1 MLQQPG
7 LFLGQQPARALSR
20 LGDHARAQQ
29 FGLGA
34 VQHLQRRIDAA
45 RGRSMQEDLA
55 QQHHVIERGG
65 GAGLVFRTPLL
76 GVAHQIL
83 HRELGGL

>member
-7 LFLGQQPARALSR
+7 LLLGQQPARALGW
-20 LGDHARAQQ
+20 LGDHTCAQQ

-55 QQHHVIERGG
+55 QPHHVIERGG
-65 GAGLVFRTPLL
+65 GAGLAFLAPLL